1 MPERVIEQKVEFS
14 ASQQQVWQAITDP
27 EKIAKWFGQDEAEK
41 IVKMSDDKW
50 DDAVA
55 VEMTAN
61 ECPTAAEQDGDR
73 WFFFF
78 GWASS

>member
-1 MPERVIEQKVEFS
+1 
-14 ASQQQVWQAITDP
+14 
-27 EKIAKWFGQDEAEK
+27 
-41 IVKMSDDKW
+41 MSDDKW
-50 DDAVA
+50 DDADA

-61 ECPTAAEQDGDR
+61 ECPTAAEKDDDR